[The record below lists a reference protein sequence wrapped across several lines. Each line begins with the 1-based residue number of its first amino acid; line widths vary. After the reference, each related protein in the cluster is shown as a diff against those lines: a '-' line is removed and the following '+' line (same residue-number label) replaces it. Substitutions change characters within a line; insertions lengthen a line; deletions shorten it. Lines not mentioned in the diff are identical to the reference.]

1 MLGKKKGKSMNKH
14 LVAKWFLASKE
25 APELGVNRCLEYIRD
40 KNIQKEDIQQIA
52 HSNLNVI
59 LYFWEELK

>member
-1 MLGKKKGKSMNKH
+1 MNKH
-14 LVAKWFLASKE
+14 LVAKWFLATKE

-52 HSNLNVI
+52 HSNFNVI
-59 LYFWEELK
+59 LYFWAEL

>member
-1 MLGKKKGKSMNKH
+1 MNGIIFIFKNCKIG
-14 LVAKWFLASKE
+14 LQNKNILLFFIFK
-25 APELGVNRCLEYIRD
+25 D

>member
-1 MLGKKKGKSMNKH
+1 MTMRYSMNKR

-59 LYFWEELK
+59 LYFWEEL